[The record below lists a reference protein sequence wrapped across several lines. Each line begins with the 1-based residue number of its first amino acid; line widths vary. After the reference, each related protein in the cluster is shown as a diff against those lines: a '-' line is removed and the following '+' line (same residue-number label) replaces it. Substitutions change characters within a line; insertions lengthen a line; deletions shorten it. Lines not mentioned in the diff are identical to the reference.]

1 MKSVIAAISAH
12 SIVDSR
18 IRVQKKQMIDF
29 FKPAGPSPDRLI
41 LKRSYAGLAVDLN
54 LMERHIEQNC
64 GTTLNGPNF
73 HFFRGFIS
81 LFIAAIFADF
91 CINKYNLI
99 RIR

>member
-1 MKSVIAAISAH
+1 
-12 SIVDSR
+12 
-18 IRVQKKQMIDF
+18 
-29 FKPAGPSPDRLI
+29 
-41 LKRSYAGLAVDLN
+41 LAVDLN